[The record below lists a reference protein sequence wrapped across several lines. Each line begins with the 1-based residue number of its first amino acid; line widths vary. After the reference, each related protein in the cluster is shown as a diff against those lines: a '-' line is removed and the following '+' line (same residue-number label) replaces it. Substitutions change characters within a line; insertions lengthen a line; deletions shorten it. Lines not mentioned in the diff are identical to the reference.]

1 MVLLDFSKVWLQS
14 LSKKA
19 RCGKV
24 ISNVLINITTKECYN
39 HGSKFIWLCKSIR
52 TSFKRSEEYKAI
64 KEAFANVKANE
75 ESKKL
80 FDEFRETQ
88 INFQQKQMQ
97 GEEIAEEDLQKAQ
110 EQAQAIEKDENISA
124 LMNAEQKMSQ
134 VFQEINQIIVKPLD
148 EIYAD

>member
-1 MVLLDFSKVWLQS
+1 MAVNLYDYANQLEQALRD
-14 LSKKA
+14 
-19 RCGKV
+19 
-24 ISNVLINITTKECYN
+24 
-39 HGSKFIWLCKSIR
+39 
-52 TSFKRSEEYKAI
+52 SEEYKAI
-64 KEAFANVKANE
+64 KDAFAKVKENE

-88 INFQQKQMQ
+88 
-97 GEEIAEEDLQKAQ
+97 
-110 EQAQAIEKDENISA
+110 AIEKDENISE

>member
-1 MVLLDFSKVWLQS
+1 MAVNLYDYANQLEQALRD
-14 LSKKA
+14 
-19 RCGKV
+19 
-24 ISNVLINITTKECYN
+24 
-39 HGSKFIWLCKSIR
+39 
-52 TSFKRSEEYKAI
+52 SEEYKAI
-64 KEAFANVKANE
+64 KDAFAKVKENE

-88 INFQQKQMQ
+88 ISFQLKQMQ
-97 GEEIAEEDLQKAQ
+97 GDDIPEQDLQTAL
-110 EQAQAIEKDENISA
+110 EQAQAIEKDENISE

>member
-1 MVLLDFSKVWLQS
+1 MSNGDRYVKVFCEWLKHKLTQRS
-14 LSKKA
+14 A
-19 RCGKV
+19 
-24 ISNVLINITTKECYN
+24 ITVAVNLYDYANQLEQALRD
-39 HGSKFIWLCKSIR
+39 SD
-52 TSFKRSEEYKAI
+52 EYKAI
-64 KEAFANVKANE
+64 KDAFAKVKENE

-88 INFQQKQMQ
+88 MSFQQKQMQ
-97 GEEIAEEDLQKAQ
+97 GEEIPEEDLQKAQ
-110 EQAQAIEKDENISA
+110 EQAQAIEKDENISE

>member
-1 MVLLDFSKVWLQS
+1 MTHVDIAATIAPEDK
-14 LSKKA
+14 LSKTLLKD
-19 RCGKV
+19 
-24 ISNVLINITTKECYN
+24 
-39 HGSKFIWLCKSIR
+39 
-52 TSFKRSEEYKAI
+52 I
-64 KEAFANVKANE
+64 KENE

-88 INFQQKQMQ
+88 MSFQQKQMQ
-97 GEEIAEEDLQKAQ
+97 GEEIPEEDLQKAQ
-110 EQAQAIEKDENISA
+110 EQAQAIEKDENISE

>member
-1 MVLLDFSKVWLQS
+1 MAVNLYDYANQLEQAL
-14 LSKKA
+14 
-19 RCGKV
+19 R
-24 ISNVLINITTKECYN
+24 E
-39 HGSKFIWLCKSIR
+39 
-52 TSFKRSEEYKAI
+52 SEEYKAI

-148 EIYAD
+148 EITLTNIKIIFLIL

>member
-1 MVLLDFSKVWLQS
+1 MAVNLYDYANQLEQAL
-14 LSKKA
+14 
-19 RCGKV
+19 R
-24 ISNVLINITTKECYN
+24 E
-39 HGSKFIWLCKSIR
+39 
-52 TSFKRSEEYKAI
+52 SEEYKAI
-64 KEAFANVKANE
+64 KEAFANVKTNE